1 MEGIWATPRQK
12 LRKRRRPKLFFE
24 THLVLVSNHLHPDRH
39 RVFVACDRR
48 RLQVDALVEDHGGEV
63 REHADKH
70 PVHEGTDLLYLQQN
84 KILLSLLQVFKVKG
98 IMCFCCSDA
107 ERTTGDDG
115 LNFNNDLFFLK
126 NRSYYAGVV
135 FCVSDT

>member
-39 RVFVACDRR
+39 RVFVAGDRR

-70 PVHEGTDLLYLQQN
+70 PVHKSDKLTLFTTKQNTSFTVTSVQGKRNNAFLLL
-84 KILLSLLQVFKVKG
+84 
-98 IMCFCCSDA
+98 
-107 ERTTGDDG
+107 
-115 LNFNNDLFFLK
+115 
-126 NRSYYAGVV
+126 
-135 FCVSDT
+135 

>member
-1 MEGIWATPRQK
+1 M
-12 LRKRRRPKLFFE
+12 
-24 THLVLVSNHLHPDRH
+24 LVSNHLHPDRH

-84 KILLSLLQVFKVKG
+84 KILLSPLQVLKVKG
-98 IMCFCCSDA
+98 IMCFCCSGA

-115 LNFNNDLFFLK
+115 INFNNDFFFLK

-135 FCVSDT
+135 FCASDT